1 MEQSVENEYEFE
13 PVHLPDFLVRFI
25 SGGTREVS
33 SFRIYFLSPK
43 NLHPVANSSNK
54 ETNSTDFLTWSWHMS
69 IIFGWQANISQTS
82 PQSTEFRHL
91 WRLFLQEGFACNWWW
106 IALGTTGGIRVED
119 EGMNLKKRT
128 FFSQDPWV
136 PTWICQKHQV
146 HLGTV
151 YHSLI
156 PYVFFDILL
165 GKWHMLRWI
174 RQVPKATRMYWLF
187 FNLECPWVCWFGA
200 WKMFQT
206 YAPKWWCLS
215 SWWFQPTWK
224 ILVKIEIFPK

>member
-1 MEQSVENEYEFE
+1 MSNCQNCQWPHMLKKLQTSNWIISTTFGMKIQKYLSCHHPARLPEK
-13 PVHLPDFLVRFI
+13 HLGF
-25 SGGTREVS
+25 GGMTGGPQKT
-33 SFRIYFLSPK
+33 YHPK
-43 NLHPVANSSNK
+43 N
-54 ETNSTDFLTWSWHMS
+54 
-69 IIFGWQANISQTS
+69 QT
-82 PQSTEFRHL
+82 
-91 WRLFLQEGFACNWWW
+91 A
-106 IALGTTGGIRVED
+106 GGIRVED
-119 EGMNLKKRT
+119 EGMNLEKK
-128 FFSQDPWV
+128 DPWV

-146 HLGTV
+146 YLGTV

-165 GKWHMLRWI
+165 GKWYILRWI
-174 RQVPKATRMYWLF
+174 RQVPKTTRMYF
-187 FNLECPWVCWFGA
+187 FSIWSAWVCWFGA